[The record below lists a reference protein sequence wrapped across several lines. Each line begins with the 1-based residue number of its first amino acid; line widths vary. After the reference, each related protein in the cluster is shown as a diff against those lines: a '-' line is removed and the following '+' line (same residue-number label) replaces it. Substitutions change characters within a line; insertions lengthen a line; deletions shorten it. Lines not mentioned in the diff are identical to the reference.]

1 VALPTRGAGNRKFD
15 ILFLDR
21 HQRTARKLIQGRYRV
36 HLLSIDCSL
45 HQSDNHLRSSFP
57 SFVASSKDTPIM
69 KTSTVVA
76 ISVGT
81 TIAGLLGMIFDIEN
95 CFRAPDAIEHRAND
109 VLQLTQRISIT
120 NDEQTLA
127 SGKH

>member
-1 VALPTRGAGNRKFD
+1 
-15 ILFLDR
+15 
-21 HQRTARKLIQGRYRV
+21 
-36 HLLSIDCSL
+36 
-45 HQSDNHLRSSFP
+45 
-57 SFVASSKDTPIM
+57 M

-81 TIAGLLGMIFDIEN
+81 TIAGLLGMLPDIEN
-95 CFRAPDAIEHRAND
+95 YFRASGAFGHSAND
-109 VLQLTQRISIT
+109 VTQLTPRISIT